1 MEIGQIQEPLSPNGN
16 GKHPKYAP
24 PMVYRTPP
32 PEPEPDEW
40 TLRQLVNVIRRR
52 ALVIA
57 GVAIAVTSGISFW
70 TLNQTPK
77 YESKFQL
84 LVEPVTEEGDL
95 DKLTEVV
102 GGGEGRNSALDYDT
116 QIQVLRSPQLMEA
129 IVQEIH
135 KHYPEVSYE
144 SLMTQLIV
152 SRLGDTKILE
162 GRYRDTE
169 PERVRR
175 VLHEVAR
182 GYLRY
187 SLQERQLNLK
197 QGIQFVDDQLPVL
210 RDRVNKLQ
218 GQLQAFRQQHNLLD
232 PEIQAQQLSQRV
244 STIEQQQLQTQV
256 EYQET
261 RSLYNTLL
269 QQLGLSPQQAVAT
282 VTLSEA
288 PRYQQ
293 LLNQLAE
300 LESQIA
306 LESARFTPQSP
317 TMQALRQKR
326 DNLLPLLNQES
337 QNVLGASLTEAG
349 VSSASPN
356 SIRTNLTQQLVQ
368 ATNQL
373 QVLQVKQSAIA
384 RSAQLLNLQVKQIPV
399 IARRYTDLQR
409 ELQVATDSL
418 NRFLAVRENLEIEA
432 AQKALP
438 WQIIL
443 KPEVPQVPVWPN
455 TQRNITLGAIAGL
468 LLGMGV
474 ALLIERLDNVFHSPD
489 ELKDLTKLPILGII
503 PYQKQLKQQMISTA
517 NLTQVASFS
526 PSANGEKSRRPSRSY
541 NASPFLE
548 SFRSLQTNIRFL
560 GSDTPIH
567 SIVISSAT
575 PSEGKSTVSVHLA
588 QAAAAMGQRVLLV
601 DADLRRPQ
609 VHHYLNLDNQVGLS
623 NVIATGLTAKQAIQR
638 LPMWDRLYVLTAGQ
652 VPPDPS
658 RLLCSKKM
666 QHLME
671 QFHAVFDLV
680 IYDTPPV
687 LGLADGRLL
696 AAHADGVMMVVG
708 LGKSDRSALMQA
720 LDTMRI
726 SNATVLG
733 VVANGVKGYTT
744 RSYYYYHNHYGTE
757 SDILKAK
764 QLLMKR
770 MEENI
775 QPDDENQK
783 DNQ

>member
-1 MEIGQIQEPLSPNGN
+1 MEIGQIQQPLSPNGN
-16 GKHPKYAP
+16 GKHPQYAP

-32 PEPEPDEW
+32 PEPESDEW

-57 GVAIAVTSGISFW
+57 GVAIAVTAGISFW

-102 GGGEGRNSALDYDT
+102 GGGDGRNSALDYDT
-116 QIQVLRSPQLMEA
+116 QIQVLRSPKLMKA
-129 IVQEIH
+129 IVDEIN
-135 KHYPEVSYE
+135 KHYPEVTYE
-144 SLMTQLIV
+144 SLMSQLIV
-152 SRLGDTKILE
+152 SRLGETKILE
-162 GRYRDTE
+162 GRYRDTK
-169 PERVRR
+169 PEKVRR

-232 PEIQAQQLSQRV
+232 PEIQAQELSEQV
-244 STIEQQQLQTQV
+244 SAIEQQQLQTQV
-256 EYQET
+256 QYQET

-282 VTLSEA
+282 VSLSEA
-288 PRYQQ
+288 PRYQK

-300 LESQIA
+300 IESQIA

-326 DNLLPLLNQES
+326 NNLLPLLNQES
-337 QNVLGASLTEAG
+337 QKVLGANLTEAG

-356 SIRTNLTQQLVQ
+356 SIRTDLTQQLVQ

-384 RSAQLLNLQVKQIPV
+384 RAAQLLNLQVKQIPV

-438 WQIIL
+438 WQIIV
-443 KPEVPQVPVWPN
+443 KPQVPEVPVWPN
-455 TQRNITLGAIAGL
+455 QQRNITLGAIAGL

-489 ELKDLTKLPILGII
+489 ELKDLTKLPLLGII
-503 PYQKQLKQQMISTA
+503 PYQKQLKQMMSTA
-517 NLTQVASFS
+517 NLTPMTS
-526 PSANGEKSRRPSRSY
+526 PPPSHNGEKSRRSSRSY

-560 GSDTPIH
+560 GSDTPVH

-609 VHHYLNLDNQVGLS
+609 VHHCLNLDNHVGLS

-638 LPMWDRLYVLTAGQ
+638 LPMWDRLYVLPAGQ

-696 AAHADGVMMVVG
+696 AAHADGVIMVVG

-720 LDTMRI
+720 LDSMRI

-770 MEENI
+770 MEDNI
-775 QPDDENQK
+775 QPDDQTPK